1 MSLAQEKFLFFA
13 HHMVVMDAIENH
25 LRSKRTVDYIRI
37 DGQTAGEKR
46 HKNVRKFQCDDNCR
60 IAILSITAA
69 SLGVTMTAASTVVFA
84 EVHWTPAQMLQA
96 EDRAHRIGQEHS
108 HVNIM
113 YLFGED
119 TLDEILFKMIQFKNK
134 VVTSTLDGT
143 NSDYKIKQ
151 AI

>member
-1 MSLAQEKFLFFA
+1 
-13 HHMVVMDAIENH
+13 
-25 LRSKRTVDYIRI
+25 
-37 DGQTAGEKR
+37 
-46 HKNVRKFQCDDNCR
+46 
-60 IAILSITAA
+60 
-69 SLGVTMTAASTVVFA
+69 MTAASTVVFA